1 MDFSQ
6 YKFRC
11 SALHVLAM
19 EPKDKAAK
27 EAGELSATAKQHLCE
42 VYAEAVY
49 DYERK
54 ESNKYF
60 EKGTRVEEQSITLLS
75 SSIGEPLFKNT
86 ERLTNDWITGEWDIC
101 TDIVYDVKSSW
112 DLISHLKKRM
122 EQTPQAY
129 VWQIQGYLMLL
140 RDMKGLDL
148 PGGKLAHCLVDTPD
162 EIIES
167 EVRRMKYSYP
177 SLSEQEEEEYRR
189 TFKFDYVPLKH
200 RVFTRAIFKSESNI
214 AAIPSMVEKGRKFLQ
229 DLHNMQNL

>member
-1 MDFSQ
+1 MDFSN

-11 SALHVLAM
+11 HALHVLAM

-27 EAGELSATAKQHLCE
+27 EAGELSPTAKQYLCE
-42 VYAEAVY
+42 VYAESLFGY
-49 DYERK
+49 KRHD
-54 ESNKYF
+54 SNKYF
-60 EKGTRVEEQSITLLS
+60 EKGIKVEEASISLLS
-75 SSIGEPLFKNT
+75 DYLGEPLFKNT
-86 ERLTNDWITGEWDIC
+86 ERLNNDWITGEWDIC

-122 EQTPQAY
+122 EQTPQSY
-129 VWQIQGYLMLL
+129 YWQIQGYIMLL
-140 RDMKGLDL
+140 RDLKGIDM

-167 EVRRMKYSYP
+167 EVRKMRYAYP
-177 SLSEQEEEEYRR
+177 DLSEEQEQEYRR

-200 RVFTRAIFKSESNI
+200 RVFTRTIMKSESNI